1 MGELRRVRGGV
12 APPPSLPENI
22 HYSKRQILN
31 VQSKRILADLVIPHI
46 KDGAS
51 IALSVGTTPDV
62 VVEHLSAKFNLKI
75 FTNNLNVAMHAS
87 AQDSWSVTMPGGKVR
102 PGDRDI
108 LGASVEEFFDRYKVD
123 FGIFGVGGVSPD
135 GDLFDFWEEEIAIRA
150 AIQNNCRHSFLVLDH
165 SKFGRSAHVRGGH
178 ICDVS
183 HVFCDAPPPQS
194 VLVQLAESA
203 TQLFI
208 PENGGV

>member
-1 MGELRRVRGGV
+1 MRGGV
-12 APPPSLPENI
+12 APPPPPRDNI
-22 HYSKRQILN
+22 HYSERQMLN
-31 VQSKRILADLVIPHI
+31 AHSKRVLAGLVVPHI
-46 KDGAS
+46 EDGAS

-62 VVEHLSAKFNLKI
+62 VIGHLSTKSDLKI

-87 AQDSWSVTMPGGKVR
+87 AQDGWLVTVPGGKVR

-108 LGASVEEFFDRYKVD
+108 LGASVEEFFGRYQVD
-123 FGIFGVGGVSPD
+123 FGIFGVGGVGPN

-183 HVFCDAPPPQS
+183 HVFCDAPPPKS
-194 VLVQLAESA
+194 VLAQLAGSA
-203 TQLFI
+203 TRLI
-208 PENGGV
+208 TPENEGA